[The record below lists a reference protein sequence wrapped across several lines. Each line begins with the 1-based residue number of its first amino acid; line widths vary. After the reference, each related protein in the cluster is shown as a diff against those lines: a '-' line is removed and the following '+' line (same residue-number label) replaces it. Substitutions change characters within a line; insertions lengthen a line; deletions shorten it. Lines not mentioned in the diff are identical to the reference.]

1 MTEILTYPLQRLQTL
16 LISKTQY
23 ITSNQLRESE
33 FILREMIGIEGFPK
47 LYHGLRYSLDFSMTQ
62 MTTKF
67 VVFDLLMNITTSN
80 ISEASKWLLGFN
92 CIVANTLSTI
102 VSQSAFNYQ
111 IIASSLPINKT
122 NRDENVRLKLL
133 EYTRKNKVPLIG
145 LRYTIPVSLLN
156 TLIEIVVLNK
166 ASSMFSGSSTS
177 YLIESFL
184 TIIPIFLTT
193 NFFTHFAIQRQV

>member
-1 MTEILTYPLQRLQTL
+1 
-16 LISKTQY
+16 
-23 ITSNQLRESE
+23 
-33 FILREMIGIEGFPK
+33 MIGIEGFPK

-156 TLIEIVVLNK
+156 TFIEIVVLNK

-193 NFFTHFAIQRQV
+193 NLFTHFAIQRQV